1 MFEFSS
7 TRGKARQQAKQA
19 KKGDLASP
27 SEELNGWTNEGGRD
41 DCCHAK
47 RCSLTQFVSAH
58 FTPPLSFYLFIY
70 FLHKMFHYTVFSACL
85 LHKLLLIFI
94 FSFHLLIKYTIS
106 PLHVGLLTSIQP
118 ISKAA
123 GVLETASQRSVEAV
137 NPFAYHCLGCS
148 RHPFLPPRQLF
159 PDPQALC
166 LATAFSPSN
175 PIIQL
180 ASLGNRTPI
189 STDLTPGKLHRVYIT
204 SV

>member
-1 MFEFSS
+1 MIVAMQKDAPLLSS
-7 TRGKARQQAKQA
+7 SQPI
-19 KKGDLASP
+19 SP
-27 SEELNGWTNEGGRD
+27 HLF
-41 DCCHAK
+41 
-47 RCSLTQFVSAH
+47 LFI
-58 FTPPLSFYLFIY
+58 YLFI

-123 GVLETASQRSVEAV
+123 GVLEAASQRSVEAV